1 MPLSQEEI
9 FSQLRAL
16 LAKKL
21 DLPEEEFSLDKT
33 LRDDLDLDS
42 MTLLEVVME
51 IEIRFSI
58 HLDQREADQWKNLDD
73 LVKAISQRQTP

>member
-1 MPLSQEEI
+1 MSLSQEEI
-9 FSQLRAL
+9 FSQLRSL

-21 DLPEEEFSLDKT
+21 DLPEEEFALAAS

-58 HLDQREADQWKNLDD
+58 HLDQREADQWKNLGD
-73 LVKAISQRQTP
+73 LVKAISQRL

>member
-1 MPLSQEEI
+1 MPSTQEEI
-9 FSQLRAL
+9 FTQLRTL

-42 MTLLEVVME
+42 MTLLEIVME

-73 LVKAISQRQTP
+73 LVKAISQHQ

>member
-1 MPLSQEEI
+1 MPSSQEEI
-9 FSQLRAL
+9 FSQLRTL
-16 LAKKL
+16 LAEKL
-21 DLPEEEFSLDKT
+21 DLPGEEFTPEKT

-73 LVKAISQRQTP
+73 LVQAIYQRQAQ

>member
-1 MPLSQEEI
+1 MPSSQEEI
-9 FSQLRAL
+9 FSQLRTL
-16 LAKKL
+16 LAEKL
-21 DLPEEEFSLDKT
+21 DLPEEEFTSEKT

-73 LVKAISQRQTP
+73 LVQAIYQRQAQ